1 MISKKARVAQ
11 LVAAAIVAIAFSKA
25 VTGQEN
31 IQYTQGK
38 IEETMSNSL
47 AIPLMNYKG
56 RGIDLPISLNYS

>member
-11 LVAAAIVAIAFSKA
+11 LVAAAIFAIAFSKA

-38 IEETMSNSL
+38 IE
-47 AIPLMNYKG
+47 
-56 RGIDLPISLNYS
+56 